1 MDRKLNVWIHCRIT
15 NVSEKYLLN
24 YQKDT
29 LLEMAKHSN
38 LNVVGISKEIS
49 KGTNPNSRELTAIK
63 TSARRKEID
72 AVLVYDKTRL
82 LIFNDMYMDFKM
94 YCEMF
99 DTMIIS
105 LQEIEQ
111 SFLDCIKML

>member
-38 LNVVGISKEIS
+38 LNVVGVSKEIS

-63 TSARRKEID
+63 TSARRKE
-72 AVLVYDKTRL
+72 
-82 LIFNDMYMDFKM
+82 
-94 YCEMF
+94 
-99 DTMIIS
+99 
-105 LQEIEQ
+105 
-111 SFLDCIKML
+111 